1 MHSII
6 FSTCTLNL
14 SCYKCKKIIYIDI
27 NYRNKI
33 KKKLKCFECI
43 KKLIEKRF

>member
-43 KKLIEKRF
+43 KNKIKN